1 MKKIIILLFI
11 IIVFT
16 SCKKLVEVNSPQNQ
30 LTTGNVFS
38 DTTSA
43 VAAQGNIYAQLDKT
57 IEVNYSKYLD
67 LYADNLDFTGS
78 TTQDLE
84 FFRSTISVSNTT
96 DLTIWKNFYLVIYQC
111 NDLID
116 QLPKSGKLPAA
127 NISQLTN
134 EAKFLRAYAYFYLV
148 NLYGK
153 VPLIL
158 STDVNLSA
166 QAPQSEISTIYQ
178 QIIKDLSDAKQG
190 LSASYPG
197 GGKVRANKWAAA
209 AMLSRTYLFQQNWAA
224 AETEAT
230 GVINSGLYNILSTP
244 NNVFL
249 AGSNEAILQ
258 IWTQNGFVTSAT
270 SLIPSSNTTLPKYP
284 VSTNLYN
291 AFENG
296 DLRKSSWIGTSA
308 VKAGSVTT
316 TYHYLYKYK
325 NRVVNASSPEYL
337 MALRLAEQYLIRSE
351 ARTQRGKIIG
361 TGSAAEDLNIIRN
374 RAGLG
379 NTTATTSTAMLSAVL
394 QERRVELFDEWG
406 SRFLD
411 LKRNGRLDS
420 VIGMYKTTWLPTAAL
435 LPIPLNEL
443 TYDNNLV
450 QNPGY
455 H

>member
-1 MKKIIILLFI
+1 MKKIITLLL
-11 IIVFT
+11 IVIVIT
-16 SCKKLVEVNSPQNQ
+16 SCKKLVEIDSPHNQ

-43 VAAQGNIYAQLDKT
+43 VAALGNIYAQLDKT

-84 FFRSTISVSNTT
+84 FFRSTITVSNTT

-111 NDLID
+111 NDLIE
-116 QLPKSGKLPAA
+116 QLPKSSKLPAA
-127 NISQLTN
+127 NVIQLSN

-158 STDVNLSA
+158 STEVSESA
-166 QAPQSEISTIYQ
+166 QASQGESSTIYQ

-190 LSASYPG
+190 LSATYPG
-197 GGKVRANKWAAA
+197 GSKVRANKWAAA
-209 AMLSRTYLFQQNWAA
+209 AMLARVYLFQQNWSA

-230 GVINSGLYNILSTP
+230 GVINSGTYNLLSTP

-270 SLIPSSNTTLPKYP
+270 SLVPASNTTLPKYP
-284 VSTNLYN
+284 VSANLYN
-291 AFENG
+291 AFEIG
-296 DLRKSSWIGTSA
+296 DLRKGSWVGTSK
-308 VKAGSVTT
+308 VSTGGVTT
-316 TYHYLYKYK
+316 IYPYLYKYK
-325 NRVVNASSPEYL
+325 NRITNTSSPEYL
-337 MALRLAEQYLIRSE
+337 MILRLAEQYLIRSE
-351 ARTQRGKIIG
+351 ARAQQGKITG

-379 NTTATTSTAMLSAVL
+379 NATATTPSGILGAVL
-394 QERRVELFDEWG
+394 QERRVELFGEWG

-411 LKRNGRLDS
+411 LKRNGQLNV
-420 VIGMYKTTWLPTAAL
+420 VIGVYKPTWLPTAVL

-443 TYDNNLV
+443 TYDHNLV